1 MSKKNHTDKV
11 ALITGAGRGIG
22 RAIAERL
29 AADGVTVVITDL
41 DTSTGQST
49 AEAITESG
57 GLSIAVTMDVT
68 SEESVKEGV
77 TKARESCG
85 PISILINN
93 AGLFASTPALSETL
107 DGWHTSL
114 AVMLTGPL
122 LCARATVPDMIDQN
136 WGRIVNISSVMA
148 FMAYGEDVGY
158 CTAKSG
164 ILGLARSLAV
174 ELGKHGINVNA
185 ICPGHIRTPMLEATA
200 KHVEQ
205 RDGTTPE
212 QFYEEL
218 VGTIPTGRLGEV
230 EDISAMAS
238 FLCSAD
244 ADHLSG
250 QSMHINGGSYLT

>member
-29 AADGVTVVITDL
+29 AADGVTVVIADL

-57 GLSIAVTMDVT
+57 GRSIAVTMDVT

-107 DGWHTSL
+107 DDWHTSL

-136 WGRIVNISSVMA
+136 WGRIVNISSVVA

-164 ILGLARSLAV
+164 ILGLTRS
-174 ELGKHGINVNA
+174 
-185 ICPGHIRTPMLEATA
+185 P
-200 KHVEQ
+200 
-205 RDGTTPE
+205 
-212 QFYEEL
+212 
-218 VGTIPTGRLGEV
+218 
-230 EDISAMAS
+230 
-238 FLCSAD
+238 
-244 ADHLSG
+244 SG
-250 QSMHINGGSYLT
+250 PVLMKLIQK